1 MCVPETF
8 DALRTSRREFLKLA
22 AGAAV
27 GTAMAGTALLTRPPE
42 AEARAISVNKVQD
55 LTHVL
60 NAGFP
65 SFNPKFFPKFERK
78 VFVTIKKD
86 GFYGNVLTYWEHS
99 GTHMDAPHHFAE
111 GKWMVHQIPA
121 GRLIGPAAVIH
132 IHERAA
138 SNPNA
143 QVTPNDIRTWERR
156 NGRLPNGAIVLMH
169 SGWESRVNNEQ
180 AYRNTDGKG
189 IMHFPGFHPE
199 AAQMLVRDRNIT
211 GIGVDTLSL
220 DYGASTDFKTHVTVL
235 SANKWGLENV
245 ANLASIP
252 PKGATLFV
260 GAPRVQ
266 DGSGGPT
273 RVIAVW

>member
-1 MCVPETF
+1 
-8 DALRTSRREFLKLA
+8 
-22 AGAAV
+22 
-27 GTAMAGTALLTRPPE
+27 
-42 AEARAISVNKVQD
+42 
-55 LTHVL
+55 
-60 NAGFP
+60 
-65 SFNPKFFPKFERK
+65 
-78 VFVTIKKD
+78 
-86 GFYGNVLTYWEHS
+86 
-99 GTHMDAPHHFAE
+99 
-111 GKWMVHQIPA
+111 
-121 GRLIGPAAVIH
+121 
-132 IHERAA
+132 
-138 SNPNA
+138 
-143 QVTPNDIRTWERR
+143 
-156 NGRLPNGAIVLMH
+156 
-169 SGWESRVNNEQ
+169 
-180 AYRNTDGKG
+180 
-189 IMHFPGFHPE
+189 MHFPGFHPE